1 MTIQINHKLLITIG
15 CLGWIASFFGEV
27 SANQPYSTIGIIL
40 SPILTIS
47 GLFYWLKYYKYTRG
61 HFPKFWTVLKGV
73 YREMKSNPFAGM
85 MFMFK
90 HILEFWTFSIVFWM
104 CLVLMGYLTFGQSDS
119 FQATKEYCASNRE
132 ILAKTGGIKYY
143 GVLVG
148 GTISTQGESG
158 NANLSF
164 TIIGSNGNFFANS
177 ELSKENNE
185 WTVDK
190 LTLQ

>member
-1 MTIQINHKLLITIG
+1 MTRQINHKILITIG

-27 SANQPYSTIGIIL
+27 SANQPYSTIGILL

-47 GLFYWLKYYKYTRG
+47 GLFYWLKYYKSTRE

-73 YREMKSNPFAGM
+73 YREMKSNSFAGM
-85 MFMFK
+85 IFMFK

-104 CLVLMGYLTFGQSDS
+104 CLVLIGYLTFGQSDS
-119 FQATKEYCASNRE
+119 FQATKEYCSTNKE
-132 ILAKTGGIKYY
+132 ILAKTGDIKYY

-177 ELSKENNE
+177 ELSKEKNE
-185 WTVDK
+185 CTVDK